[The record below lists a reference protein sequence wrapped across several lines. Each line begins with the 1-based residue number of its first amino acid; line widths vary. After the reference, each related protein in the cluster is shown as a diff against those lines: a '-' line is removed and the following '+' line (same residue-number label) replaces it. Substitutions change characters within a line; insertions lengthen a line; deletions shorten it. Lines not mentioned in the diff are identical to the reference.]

1 MPGATQAR
9 PPEADAFER
18 EYPGARWLDMQVMR
32 QIQRAGAMADALITR
47 VARRYRLS
55 HAALNA
61 LAVIEGAGGPVPA
74 GQISTQMHIS
84 TATMTSVLD
93 TLERNGYIVRQSD
106 PADRRR
112 VLVDITPAAQALL
125 DQVLPAVQQLVTAT
139 LSPLDDETL
148 RTLLQ
153 ALAAASDALGAAPDD
168 LPPPAARRT
177 PADLRRG

>member
-1 MPGATQAR
+1 
-9 PPEADAFER
+9 
-18 EYPGARWLDMQVMR
+18 MR
-32 QIQRAGAMADALITR
+32 QLQRAGAMADALVTK
-47 VARRYRLS
+47 VARRYGLS

-74 GQISTQMHIS
+74 GHVSGQMHIS

-93 TLERNGYIVRQSD
+93 TLERNGYIHRQPD

-112 VLVDITPAAQALL
+112 VLVDITPAAQDLL

-139 LSPLDDETL
+139 LSPLGDQTL
-148 RTLLQ
+148 HTLLQ
-153 ALAAASDALGAAPDD
+153 ALTAASDALGSAPGD

-177 PADLRRG
+177 PSGLRRG